1 MWNKAVAK
9 ETQGLLLK
17 VKEDGVF
24 DCLCFGNPCHAL
36 WSFDGEIPSVV
47 ITLVAVNVPAN
58 GNGFWTEGKRWIS
71 CSKVSDLESDYFD

>member
-1 MWNKAVAK
+1 MAK

-58 GNGFWTEGKRWIS
+58 GNGF
-71 CSKVSDLESDYFD
+71 